1 MVIEHISIKLM
12 IADPLTKGMPLFKF
26 KDHVER
32 MRLGST
38 LWLYTYRLKLKLLY
52 CDIFLYSGAR

>member
-1 MVIEHISIKLM
+1 MVIEHVSTELM
-12 IADPLTKGMPLFKF
+12 IVDPLTKDMPPFRF

-38 LWLYTYRLKLKLLY
+38 L
-52 CDIFLYSGAR
+52 